1 MLGGVRVHSTDFF
14 YYLKAMAKNN
24 KNKTDKTTKVP
35 SPPRKENKSAVTKLH
50 NAITLAYVRDIL
62 HDEGGIGYDV

>member
-1 MLGGVRVHSTDFF
+1 
-14 YYLKAMAKNN
+14 MAKNDN
-24 KNKTDKTTKVP
+24 KKTEKTTKVP

-62 HDEGGIGYDV
+62 HEEGGNGYDC